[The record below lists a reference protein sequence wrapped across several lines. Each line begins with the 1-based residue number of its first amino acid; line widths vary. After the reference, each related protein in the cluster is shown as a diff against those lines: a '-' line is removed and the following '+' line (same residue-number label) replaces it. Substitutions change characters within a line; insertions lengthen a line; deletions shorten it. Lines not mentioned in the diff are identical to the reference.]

1 MSAPSPYPEEE
12 ARGAPFLPTP
22 PALGEE
28 FYPFA
33 TERRGG
39 PGAGAGGD
47 PDTDDPGVL
56 LQRKEQD
63 LLLAAELGKMLL
75 DQNEELRGR
84 CQALA
89 RDHAAALER
98 LEQEKYELRRRL
110 ASGVAEWQTRGA
122 ELEGDLAALRAQ
134 LGHQRLEQ
142 QDTSR
147 ESSHVAQELSEQNQR
162 LAEQL
167 SQASQLEQQLQD
179 ELMALRVENRTL
191 GMSSAE
197 HAAQTQS
204 LQAENLMLQE
214 RKQELERQARQRRE
228 ETEAVQG
235 LVETLHENL
244 LLLRREVHEKELQAQ
259 QLRAEA
265 EELRVSNRWLQR
277 RVREMTD
284 EIRLHDSDASV
295 ASLQSEIEQSGEGSP
310 EQNGGPAKPLAR
322 TVSEAAPGGPKT
334 PARGSEEEGEYA
346 KRVLALTQLDQ
357 DLLRQKEVEIQK
369 LHDQVSVWGG
379 ALSSLGWEAISGTP
393 GGGHG
398 GLPSRGRSPCPTPS
412 LCPQLTLQHVE
423 LCGLQG
429 ELASQRRLFQESDRD
444 ETLKLAVA
452 DRDEAIIKKGQM
464 ELELAQVSLERD
476 SMSQQLLAAIRQKM
490 ALSQELEGWQDDMEF
505 IIKQQLKLQRQQ
517 EGIPMSPPAP
527 SRTPEQ
533 AKTSPFFRR
542 GNSAPNGTSFLSLFK
557 KS

>member
-1 MSAPSPYPEEE
+1 MAAPSAPALPPEEE
-12 ARGAPFLPTP
+12 ARGPPSLPTP

-33 TERRGG
+33 PERR
-39 PGAGAGGD
+39 GAGGD
-47 PDTDDPGVL
+47 PDTDDLGVL

-75 DQNEELRGR
+75 EQNEELRGR

-89 RDHAAALER
+89 REQAQALER
-98 LEQEKYELRRRL
+98 LEQEKHELRRRL
-110 ASGVAEWQTRGA
+110 EAGEAEWEMRAA

-147 ESSHVAQELSEQNQR
+147 ESSQALLQLSEQNQR

-167 SQASQLEQQLQD
+167 SQASQLEQRLQD
-179 ELMALRVENRTL
+179 ELMALRGENRTL

-197 HAAQTQS
+197 HAARNQS

-214 RKQELERQARQRRE
+214 RKQELERQTRQLRE
-228 ETEAVQG
+228 ENDTVQG
-235 LVETLHENL
+235 LGETLHENL
-244 LLLRREVHEKELQAQ
+244 LLLRRELHEKELQAQ
-259 QLRAEA
+259 QLQAEA
-265 EELRVSNRWLQR
+265 EELRVANRRLQR

-284 EIRLHDSDASV
+284 EIRLHASDAS
-295 ASLQSEIEQSGEGSP
+295 ATSLQSEMEQSTEGSP
-310 EQNGGPAKPLAR
+310 EQNGGAAKPLAR

-334 PARGSEEEGEYA
+334 PARGSEEEAEYA
-346 KRVLALTQLDQ
+346 KRVLALTHLEQ

-369 LHDQVSVWGG
+369 LHDQ
-379 ALSSLGWEAISGTP
+379 
-393 GGGHG
+393 
-398 GLPSRGRSPCPTPS
+398 
-412 LCPQLTLQHVE
+412 LTLQHVE
-423 LCGLQG
+423 LSGLRG

-444 ETLKLAVA
+444 EALRLAVA
-452 DRDEAIIKKGQM
+452 DRDEALVKKGQM

-476 SMSQQLLAAIRQKM
+476 SMSQQLLSAIRQKM
-490 ALSQELEGWQDDMEF
+490 ALSQELEGWQDDMDF
-505 IIKQQLKLQRQQ
+505 IIKQQLKLQRQR
-517 EGIPMSPPAP
+517 EENPAFSPAP
-527 SRTPEQ
+527 SRPPAQ
-533 AKTSPFFRR
+533 AKSSPFFRR
-542 GNSAPNGTSFLSLFK
+542 GTSAPNGTSFLSFFR

>member
-1 MSAPSPYPEEE
+1 DPRPGQPPPELGLAGLGGGRERGMGRFPSLGGAGRGHRAVPLFWALAPVQSGGSPLGPGGMPR
-12 ARGAPFLPTP
+12 AVLTPLPPTP
-22 PALGEE
+22 
-28 FYPFA
+28 
-33 TERRGG
+33 
-39 PGAGAGGD
+39 
-47 PDTDDPGVL
+47 
-56 LQRKEQD
+56 Q
-63 LLLAAELGKMLL
+63 
-75 DQNEELRGR
+75 
-84 CQALA
+84 
-89 RDHAAALER
+89 R

-110 ASGVAEWQTRGA
+110 ESGVAEWETRVA

-147 ESSHVAQELSEQNQR
+147 ESSQVAQELSEQNQR

-167 SQASQLEQQLQD
+167 SQAFQLEQRLQD

-197 HAAQTQS
+197 HAARTQS

-214 RKQELERQARQRRE
+214 RKQELERQTRQLRE
-228 ETEAVQG
+228 ETEAMQG

-244 LLLRREVHEKELQAQ
+244 LLLRREVHEKELQ
-259 QLRAEA
+259 LRAEA

-277 RVREMTD
+277 RVREMAD
-284 EIRLHDSDASV
+284 EIRLHDSDASL
-295 ASLQSEIEQSGEGSP
+295 ASLQLEIEQSGEGSL
-310 EQNGGPAKPLAR
+310 EQNGGPAK
-322 TVSEAAPGGPKT
+322 VSGRALGGSPTSLENIKT
-334 PARGSEEEGEYA
+334 FPVRPRG
-346 KRVLALTQLDQ
+346 
-357 DLLRQKEVEIQK
+357 
-369 LHDQVSVWGG
+369 
-379 ALSSLGWEAISGTP
+379 P
-393 GGGHG
+393 
-398 GLPSRGRSPCPTPS
+398 PSRGCCPCPTRS
-412 LCPQLTLQHVE
+412 LCPQLTLQHVQ
-423 LCGLQG
+423 LGSLRG

-452 DRDEAIIKKGQM
+452 DRDEAIIRKGQM

-490 ALSQELEGWQDDMEF
+490 ALCQELEGWQDDMEF
-505 IIKQQLKLQRQQ
+505 IIKQQLKLQWQQ
-517 EGIPMSPPAP
+517 EGIPTSPLAL
-527 SRTPEQ
+527 SRTPAQ

>member
-1 MSAPSPYPEEE
+1 
-12 ARGAPFLPTP
+12 
-22 PALGEE
+22 
-28 FYPFA
+28 
-33 TERRGG
+33 
-39 PGAGAGGD
+39 
-47 PDTDDPGVL
+47 
-56 LQRKEQD
+56 
-63 LLLAAELGKMLL
+63 
-75 DQNEELRGR
+75 
-84 CQALA
+84 
-89 RDHAAALER
+89 
-98 LEQEKYELRRRL
+98 
-110 ASGVAEWQTRGA
+110 
-122 ELEGDLAALRAQ
+122 
-134 LGHQRLEQ
+134 
-142 QDTSR
+142 
-147 ESSHVAQELSEQNQR
+147 
-162 LAEQL
+162 
-167 SQASQLEQQLQD
+167 
-179 ELMALRVENRTL
+179 
-191 GMSSAE
+191 
-197 HAAQTQS
+197 
-204 LQAENLMLQE
+204 MLQE
-214 RKQELERQARQRRE
+214 RKQELERQTRQLRE

-277 RVREMTD
+277 RVKEMAD

-295 ASLQSEIEQSGEGSP
+295 ASLQLEIEQSGEGSP

-334 PARGSEEEGEYA
+334 PGRGSEEEGEYA

-357 DLLRQKEVEIQK
+357 DLLRQKEVEIQN
-369 LHDQVSVWGG
+369 LHD
-379 ALSSLGWEAISGTP
+379 
-393 GGGHG
+393 
-398 GLPSRGRSPCPTPS
+398 
-412 LCPQLTLQHVE
+412 QLTLQHVQ
-423 LCGLQG
+423 LGSLRG

-517 EGIPMSPPAP
+517 EGIPASPPAP
-527 SRTPEQ
+527 

>member
-1 MSAPSPYPEEE
+1 MAAPP
-12 ARGAPFLPTP
+12 PTP
-22 PALGEE
+22 PALGEG
-28 FYPFA
+28 FYPFP

-39 PGAGAGGD
+39 AGD
-47 PDTDDPGVL
+47 PAPEDPGTL
-56 LQRKEQD
+56 LQRREQD

-75 DQNEELRGR
+75 EQNEELRGR
-84 CQALA
+84 SQALA

-110 ASGVAEWQTRGA
+110 ESGVAEWETRVA

-147 ESSHVAQELSEQNQR
+147 ESSQVAQELSEQNQR

-167 SQASQLEQQLQD
+167 SQAVQLEQRLQD

-197 HAAQTQS
+197 HAARTQS

-214 RKQELERQARQRRE
+214 RKQELERQTWQLRE

-244 LLLRREVHEKELQAQ
+244 LQLRREVHEKELQAQ

-277 RVREMTD
+277 RVREMAD
-284 EIRLHDSDASV
+284 EIRLHDSDASL

-346 KRVLALTQLDQ
+346 KRVLALTRLDQ
-357 DLLRQKEVEIQK
+357 DLLRQKEVEIQN
-369 LHDQVSVWGG
+369 LQD
-379 ALSSLGWEAISGTP
+379 
-393 GGGHG
+393 
-398 GLPSRGRSPCPTPS
+398 
-412 LCPQLTLQHVE
+412 QLTLQHVQ
-423 LCGLQG
+423 LGSLRG

-464 ELELAQVSLERD
+464 EMELAQVSLERD

-517 EGIPMSPPAP
+517 EGIPTSPLAP
-527 SRTPEQ
+527 SRTPAQ

>member
-1 MSAPSPYPEEE
+1 MSAPPSPPEEE
-12 ARGAPFLPTP
+12 ARGPPLAARP
-22 PALGEE
+22 PALGEG
-28 FYPFA
+28 FYPFP

-39 PGAGAGGD
+39 PGAPEPED
-47 PDTDDPGVL
+47 LGVL

-63 LLLAAELGKMLL
+63 VLLAAELGKMLL
-75 DQNEELRGR
+75 EQNEELRGR

-89 RDHAAALER
+89 RDHAGALER

-110 ASGVAEWQTRGA
+110 ESEVAEWETRGA

-147 ESSHVAQELSEQNQR
+147 ESSQVAQELSEQNQR

-167 SQASQLEQQLQD
+167 SQASQLEQRLQD

-197 HAAQTQS
+197 HAARTQS

-214 RKQELERQARQRRE
+214 RKQELERQTRQLRE
-228 ETEAVQG
+228 EMEAVQG

-277 RVREMTD
+277 RVKEMAD
-284 EIRLHDSDASV
+284 EIRLHDSDASI
-295 ASLQSEIEQSGEGSP
+295 ASLQLEIEQSGEGSP

-357 DLLRQKEVEIQK
+357 DLLRQKEVEIQN
-369 LHDQVSVWGG
+369 LHD
-379 ALSSLGWEAISGTP
+379 
-393 GGGHG
+393 
-398 GLPSRGRSPCPTPS
+398 
-412 LCPQLTLQHVE
+412 QLTLQHVQ
-423 LCGLQG
+423 LASLRG

-464 ELELAQVSLERD
+464 EMELAQVSLERD

-517 EGIPMSPPAP
+517 EGIPTSPPAP
-527 SRTPEQ
+527 SRTP

-542 GNSAPNGTSFLSLFK
+542 GNSAPNGTSFLSRFK

>member
-12 ARGAPFLPTP
+12 GRPPPFLPMP
-22 PALGEE
+22 PALGDE

-47 PDTDDPGVL
+47 PDTYDPGVL

-75 DQNEELRGR
+75 EQNEELRER
-84 CQALA
+84 CQVLAL
-89 RDHAAALER
+89 DQAAALER
-98 LEQEKYELRRRL
+98 LEQEKYELRRQL

-214 RKQELERQARQRRE
+214 RKQELERQTRQRRE

-235 LVETLHENL
+235 LVETLHET
-244 LLLRREVHEKELQAQ
+244 LLLRCREVHEKELQAQ

-265 EELRVSNRWLQR
+265 EELRVSNKWLQR
-277 RVREMTD
+277 RVTEMTD

-310 EQNGGPAKPLAR
+310 EQNGGPAKLLAR
-322 TVSEAAPGGPKT
+322 TIFEAASGGPKT

-369 LHDQVSVWGG
+369 LHDQ
-379 ALSSLGWEAISGTP
+379 
-393 GGGHG
+393 
-398 GLPSRGRSPCPTPS
+398 
-412 LCPQLTLQHVE
+412 LTLQHVE
-423 LCGLQG
+423 LCSLRG
-429 ELASQRRLFQESDRD
+429 ELANQRRLFQESDRD

-505 IIKQQLKLQRQQ
+505 IIKQQLKLQWQQ
-517 EGIPMSPPAP
+517 EGIPMSPAAP

-533 AKTSPFFRR
+533 AKTSPFSRC

>member
-1 MSAPSPYPEEE
+1 MAAPP
-12 ARGAPFLPTP
+12 PTP
-22 PALGEE
+22 PALGEG
-28 FYPFA
+28 FYPFP

-39 PGAGAGGD
+39 AGD
-47 PDTDDPGVL
+47 PAPEELGVL
-56 LQRKEQD
+56 LQRREQD

-75 DQNEELRGR
+75 EQNEELRGR
-84 CQALA
+84 SQALA
-89 RDHAAALER
+89 RDHTAALER

-110 ASGVAEWQTRGA
+110 ESGVAEWETRVA

-147 ESSHVAQELSEQNQR
+147 ESSQVAQELSEQNQR

-167 SQASQLEQQLQD
+167 SQAFQLEQRLQD

-197 HAAQTQS
+197 HAARTQS

-214 RKQELERQARQRRE
+214 RKQELERQTRQLRE
-228 ETEAVQG
+228 ETEAMQG

-244 LLLRREVHEKELQAQ
+244 LLLRREVHEKELQVRPGGAAQ
-259 QLRAEA
+259 RGGSAAGAVL
-265 EELRVSNRWLQR
+265 
-277 RVREMTD
+277 T
-284 EIRLHDSDASV
+284 LHSSCP
-295 ASLQSEIEQSGEGSP
+295 SP
-310 EQNGGPAKPLAR
+310 GP
-322 TVSEAAPGGPKT
+322 AAPGRGRGAPSTNTVFRENIKTFPVRPRGP
-334 PARGSEEEGEYA
+334 
-346 KRVLALTQLDQ
+346 
-357 DLLRQKEVEIQK
+357 
-369 LHDQVSVWGG
+369 
-379 ALSSLGWEAISGTP
+379 
-393 GGGHG
+393 
-398 GLPSRGRSPCPTPS
+398 PSRGCCPCPTRS
-412 LCPQLTLQHVE
+412 LCPQLTLQHVQ
-423 LCGLQG
+423 LGSLRG
-429 ELASQRRLFQESDRD
+429 ELESQRRLFQESDRD

-452 DRDEAIIKKGQM
+452 DRDEAIIRKGQM

-490 ALSQELEGWQDDMEF
+490 ALCQELEGWQDDMEF
-505 IIKQQLKLQRQQ
+505 IIKQQLKLQWQQ
-517 EGIPMSPPAP
+517 EGIPTSPLAL
-527 SRTPEQ
+527 SRTPAQ